1 MRVTAPGES
10 PRGALSLIPFTSL
23 LTSPRQWFF
32 VGFFGSSGNAV
43 CCAST
48 PKVRRFSRT
57 FRNKEG
63 IAKKTTTRQHLL
75 RRIRTVADEIRT
87 TAGEFPNCVVKT
99 SAIHKTSS
107 EGN

>member
-1 MRVTAPGES
+1 M
-10 PRGALSLIPFTSL
+10 PR
-23 LTSPRQWFF
+23 
-32 VGFFGSSGNAV
+32 N
-43 CCAST
+43 
-48 PKVRRFSRT
+48 
-57 FRNKEG
+57 

-99 SAIHKTSS
+99 SEIHKTSS